1 MRAFPSNLVTSNL
14 YFYDSSQTN
23 RDLLL
28 CNPDFL
34 THELAKKAFFF
45 FSRASVPPQSGVGGP
60 GAVAGPW
67 RKVSWPNN
75 LKVKKISRIF
85 FNINVDCYT
94 EIWES

>member
-1 MRAFPSNLVTSNL
+1 MKNGVTPNN
-14 YFYDSSQTN
+14 SSQTK

-34 THELAKKAFFF
+34 THELTKKSLFFF
-45 FSRASVPPQSGVGGP
+45 PRASVPPQSGVGGP

-67 RKVSWPNN
+67 REVSWPNN
-75 LKVKKISRIF
+75 LKVKKISRIS
-85 FNINVDCYT
+85 FNINVDCYI

>member
-1 MRAFPSNLVTSNL
+1 MKNEATPNN
-14 YFYDSSQTN
+14 SSQTN

-45 FSRASVPPQSGVGGP
+45 FTGVCST
-60 GAVAGPW
+60 
-67 RKVSWPNN
+67 SWPNN

-85 FNINVDCYT
+85 FNINVDCYI